1 MNVFFNEG
9 QFFSKAKITND
20 TDLILIKKIDLDL
33 LKFYQN
39 IIKSYNAYQDIDN
52 NKKNLQITFF
62 TIFFIISSSIILIF
76 LIIGYKFSVNLANP
90 IRDLSINIHNLKSG
104 KTVATTSKTLDKKD
118 DISILSNSFDS
129 MREKIL
135 SQKNSLIQKNKE
147 ILDNMPKLINS
158 EKNKALAELAK
169 KISHEI
175 KNPLTPMLL
184 SSEYIEKKIKG
195 HELESDIL
203 NSTNSIKRQI
213 FLIQNLINEF
223 SSFARMPKP
232 KMVKLNISEILN
244 IYYDE
249 YTKNYNLITFTRDI
263 DDDIFLNFDQ
273 SYFDL
278 VLNNLFKNSI
288 EAGKNTN
295 NFKINIALKKIDNNI
310 VFHFTDNGPGFD
322 GDIDQL
328 TQPYF
333 STKNSTGLGLSL
345 VHKII
350 SDNGAHFKI
359 KTSKDN
365 GFEVSIT
372 FNA

>member
-1 MNVFFNEG
+1 
-9 QFFSKAKITND
+9 
-20 TDLILIKKIDLDL
+20 
-33 LKFYQN
+33 
-39 IIKSYNAYQDIDN
+39 
-52 NKKNLQITFF
+52 
-62 TIFFIISSSIILIF
+62 
-76 LIIGYKFSVNLANP
+76 
-90 IRDLSINIHNLKSG
+90 
-104 KTVATTSKTLDKKD
+104 
-118 DISILSNSFDS
+118 

-158 EKNKALAELAK
+158 EKNKALADLAK

-232 KMVKLNISEILN
+232 KIVMLNISEILN

-249 YTKNYNLITFTRDI
+249 YTKNYNLISFTRDI

-288 EAGKNTN
+288 EAGKNIN
-295 NFKINIALKKIDNNI
+295 NLKINIALKKIDNNI

>member
-1 MNVFFNEG
+1 
-9 QFFSKAKITND
+9 
-20 TDLILIKKIDLDL
+20 
-33 LKFYQN
+33 
-39 IIKSYNAYQDIDN
+39 
-52 NKKNLQITFF
+52 
-62 TIFFIISSSIILIF
+62 
-76 LIIGYKFSVNLANP
+76 
-90 IRDLSINIHNLKSG
+90 
-104 KTVATTSKTLDKKD
+104 
-118 DISILSNSFDS
+118 
-129 MREKIL
+129 
-135 SQKNSLIQKNKE
+135 
-147 ILDNMPKLINS
+147 
-158 EKNKALAELAK
+158 
-169 KISHEI
+169 
-175 KNPLTPMLL
+175 
-184 SSEYIEKKIKG
+184 
-195 HELESDIL
+195 
-203 NSTNSIKRQI
+203 
-213 FLIQNLINEF
+213 
-223 SSFARMPKP
+223 MPKP
-232 KMVKLNISEILN
+232 KIVMLNISEILN

-249 YTKNYNLITFTRDI
+249 YTKNYNLITFIKDI

-310 VFHFTDNGPGFD
+310 VFYFTDNGPGFD
-322 GDIDQL
+322 GEIDQL